1 MEKAYEQ
8 YLATECSKQMDHKR
22 KLEQEAAKTTDG
34 TEKSKLRDKAK
45 AFELTRC
52 SEMNDLFPGRKLNAK
67 QR

>member
-1 MEKAYEQ
+1 
-8 YLATECSKQMDHKR
+8 MDHKR